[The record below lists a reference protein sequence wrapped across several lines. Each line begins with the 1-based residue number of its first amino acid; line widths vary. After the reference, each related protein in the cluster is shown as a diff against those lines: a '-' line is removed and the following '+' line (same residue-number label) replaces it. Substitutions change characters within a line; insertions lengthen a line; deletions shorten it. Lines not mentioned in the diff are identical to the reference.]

1 MSTSFQ
7 RRRPGRAALQARGFS
22 LIEILIGVAI
32 GLIAVLVIFQT
43 FSVFGTRARTT
54 TSGSDAQV
62 SGTLGL
68 FTLER
73 DLRLAGLGFG
83 RAQATVVGC
92 TVNADDAGRVFSFSL
107 VPVQIVQNATA
118 GGPVTLNVL
127 YGNSSFYSAEQT
139 FTASTA
145 TSKTAVNRTGFQLGD
160 LMVVA
165 TPSAGAAG
173 PCALVE
179 VTGNT
184 NADGLTVDHA
194 STSYVS
200 FYGDG
205 TTSVSSRF
213 NPSAGPTGTFTAGT
227 LYNLG
232 PDPRRNSWT
241 ITSNRILSVSD
252 LIHAPATAL
261 DVAEGI
267 VNLQAEYGLDTD
279 GDSIV
284 DSWTTTDPTAGNWLQ
299 VRAIRVAILARSEQ
313 LEPLITTGSVPTN
326 VTTVAPRWSCGSNAA
341 GCAFA
346 MTDLNSTSDSF
357 TGAADASANN
367 WRNYRYRVYEKV
379 IPLRNMIWGTAP

>member
-1 MSTSFQ
+1 MITSFQ
-7 RRRPGRAALQARGFS
+7 RRQRGFS
-22 LIEILIGVAI
+22 LIEILVGVAI
-32 GLIAVLVIFQT
+32 GLIAILVIFQT
-43 FSVFGTRARTT
+43 FSVFGSRARTT

-83 RAQATVVGC
+83 RAQADVVGC
-92 TVNADDAGRVFSFSL
+92 TVNGDDAGRAFSFPL
-107 VPVQIVQNATA
+107 VPVQIVPNATA
-118 GGPVTLNVL
+118 GGPVTIHVL
-127 YGNSSFYSAEQT
+127 YGNSSFYSAQQT
-139 FTASTA
+139 FTTSTA
-145 TSKTAVNRTGFQLGD
+145 TSKTAFNRTGFQLGD

-165 TPSAGAAG
+165 NPSAGAAG

-179 VTGNT
+179 VTDNT
-184 NADGLTVDHA
+184 HADGLTLAHT
-194 STSYVS
+194 STSYTP
-200 FYGDG
+200 FYG

-213 NPSAGPTGTFTAGT
+213 NPSSGTTATFTTGT

-232 PDPRRNSWT
+232 PDPRRNTWT
-241 ITSNRILSVSD
+241 VTNNRLSVSD

-279 GDSIV
+279 GDYIV

-299 VRAIRVAILARSEQ
+299 VRAVRVAILARSEQ
-313 LEPLITTGSVPTN
+313 LEPLLGGSANVSTAAPTW
-326 VTTVAPRWSCGSNAA
+326 ACGSNAA
-341 GCAFA
+341 GCAFV
-346 MTDLNSTSDSF
+346 MTDLNSASDSF
-357 TGAADASANN
+357 TSAAADASANN

-379 IPLRNMIWGTAP
+379 VPLRNMIWGTAP